1 MSLVEAT
8 IILMVLAL
16 LTATVAPSVADYVSD
31 ARQVKA
37 KEDVE
42 AIGTGILR
50 LLKDTGSRCLRVSG
64 TTDCT
69 VANRVDLLVSGG
81 ADPRNVTSAD
91 VTLPDA
97 EGGTD
102 ATVNWLGATNAVS
115 SGKRDTVDNQLVLN
129 APTGGAYTAASF
141 TGGGGPRMKLGW
153 RGAYITGPI
162 SGDPWGY
169 KYQADTIFLTVATDA
184 TDTAMSPDQAQEG
197 MKQAGWNRNVLVV
210 SPGAN
215 GIVETEFGG
224 SAAGAGG
231 VGVATGGD
239 DIVYVLRGSTR

>member
-1 MSLVEAT
+1 MRKWNSEQGMSLVEAT

-50 LLKDTGSRCLRVSG
+50 LLKDTGSRCLRTAG

-81 ADPRNVTSAD
+81 NDPRAAASTD
-91 VTLPDA
+91 VTLPDS
-97 EGGTD
+97 ES
-102 ATVNWLGATNAVS
+102 ATNASVNWLPDGQAPTQQDN
-115 SGKRDTVDNQLVLN
+115 VDSQLVLN
-129 APTGGAYTAASF
+129 TPAYTAATF

-153 RGAYITGPI
+153 RGAYITGPVT
-162 SGDPWGY
+162 GDPWGY
-169 KYQADTIFLTVATDA
+169 KYQANTLFLSVANDA
-184 TDTAMSPDQAQEG
+184 TDTAMTPDQAQEG
-197 MKQAGWNRNVLVV
+197 MKQAGWNRSVLVV

-215 GIVETEFGG
+215 GIVETAFG
-224 SAAGAGG
+224 GAGG